1 MLRTSL
7 RSYLLDLAT
16 RVKLRRPPPFNEWL
30 YRDKGQIGAAEVSAE
45 CAAMDRSRYHLNAIP
60 RLLPIVTAAVIGVSL
75 SLATYF
81 AIAVGGTLGC
91 WARYAMTNLV
101 QTVYGRDFPY
111 ATLSINLL
119 GSFLMGFL
127 FIETLDRLTISPAL
141 RTGILTG
148 VLGGYTTF
156 STFEMETLLLVEQ
169 GEPMRA
175 VLYIV
180 LSVVLGFLCAFGGAY
195 IARNL

>member
-1 MLRTSL
+1 MRERLRQ
-7 RSYLLDLAT
+7 
-16 RVKLRRPPPFNEWL
+16 RVW
-30 YRDKGQIGAAEVSAE
+30 
-45 CAAMDRSRYHLNAIP
+45 
-60 RLLPIVTAAVIGVSL
+60 
-75 SLATYF
+75 TYV

-91 WARYAMTNLV
+91 WARYAMTNLI
-101 QTVYGRDFPY
+101 QTIYGRDFPY

-127 FIETLDRLTISPAL
+127 FIETLERLTITPAL

-156 STFEMETLLLVEQ
+156 STFEMESFLLVEQ
-169 GEPMRA
+169 GEA
-175 VLYIV
+175 AKAIVYVL
-180 LSVVLGFLCAFGGAY
+180 LSVGLGFVCAFGGAY